1 MQLMYL
7 THGTNGSCQ
16 HGLCSLLLFLILF
29 YYYFLLFLHMYKP
42 TFGPSVSIR

>member
-7 THGTNGSCQ
+7 MQGTNGSCQ

-29 YYYFLLFLHMYKP
+29 YYFLFLLHMYKP
-42 TFGPSVSIR
+42 AFRAFV